1 MEKYN
6 IINDKELLK
15 LQKKF
20 RRGQIKEEDLAKE
33 DLHRLE
39 ELYKAQIA
47 ILDDAIE
54 KDRREIIRLKKKMG
68 NDIIP

>member
-20 RRGQIKEEDLAKE
+20 RKGQIKEEDLAKE
-33 DLHRLE
+33 DLHRLV

-54 KDRREIIRLKKKMG
+54 KDKREIILLKKKIG
-68 NDIIP
+68 E

>member
-1 MEKYN
+1 MGKYN

-20 RRGQIKEEDLAKE
+20 RKGQIKEEDLAKE
-33 DLHRLE
+33 DLHRLV

-54 KDRREIIRLKKKMG
+54 KDRREIIRLKKKIG
-68 NDIIP
+68 E

>member
-1 MEKYN
+1 MGKYN

-20 RRGQIKEEDLAKE
+20 RKGQIKEEDLSKE
-33 DLHRLE
+33 DLHRLV

-54 KDRREIIRLKKKMG
+54 KDRREIIRLKKKIG
-68 NDIIP
+68 E

>member
-20 RRGQIKEEDLAKE
+20 RKGQIKEEDLAKE
-33 DLHRLE
+33 DLHRLV

-47 ILDDAIE
+47 ILDDAIK
-54 KDRREIIRLKKKMG
+54 KDKREIIRLKKKIG
-68 NDIIP
+68 E

>member
-20 RRGQIKEEDLAKE
+20 RKGQIKEEDLAKE
-33 DLHRLE
+33 DLHRLV

-54 KDRREIIRLKKKMG
+54 KDKREIIRLKKKIG
-68 NDIIP
+68 E

>member
-1 MEKYN
+1 MEKNN

-20 RRGQIKEEDLAKE
+20 RKGQIKEEDLAKE
-33 DLHRLE
+33 DLHRLV

-54 KDRREIIRLKKKMG
+54 KDRREIIRLKKKIG
-68 NDIIP
+68 E